1 MRNPLSAVI
10 LCADELSSSLMEFKA
25 EHEGLVRDQLD
36 GCIEAAQT
44 IQLCAQHQKRIIN
57 DILTLS
63 KLDSALLL
71 VTPVDAQPKSVVQ
84 KALKMFESEAHS
96 AGVHLEF
103 CVEDSFVD
111 GQVDWVR
118 LDPSRL
124 LQVLINLITNA
135 IKFTSTQEPDR
146 KVSVLLGVSRQTL
159 GR

>member
-25 EHEGLVRDQLD
+25 EHEGQVRDQLD

-84 KALKMFESEAHS
+84 KALKMFESKAHS
-96 AGVHLEF
+96 ADIHLEF

-124 LQVLINLITNA
+124 LQVLINLIMNV
-135 IKFTSTQEPDR
+135 IKFMSI
-146 KVSVLLGVSRQTL
+146 
-159 GR
+159 